1 MKNLFG
7 AKQSIVNIKD
17 LKSKSCIL
25 MPSDKFKTIWTVV
38 IVILL
43 VYTAIFV
50 PFKIAFIEQDSTF
63 TTILDTTVDVLFGVD
78 IIVSFLS
85 AVEDK
90 NGKLVTSHKGIARI
104 YLRGWF
110 WLDFLACFPF
120 QLI

>member
-7 AKQSIVNIKD
+7 AKQNIINIKN
-17 LKSKSCIL
+17 LEKKRCL
-25 MPSDKFKTIWTVV
+25 LLPSNKFKTSWTII

-50 PFKIAFIEQDSTF
+50 PYKIAFILEDSQA
-63 TTILDTTVDVLFGVD
+63 TIVIDAIVDILFGID

-90 NGKLVTSHKGIARI
+90 DGKLITSHKGIAKI
-104 YLRGWF
+104 YIKGWF

-120 QLI
+120 